1 MQRASAFCLASC
13 LALFSFSIPAAAVE
27 IVSPKNGD
35 VLPIGSE
42 VVVQVRPSPAD
53 DIVRVYLGSSE
64 DAMKYNDATRFF
76 EQHIKLRGD
85 AWGPIEIDVRSINSK
100 NVIGTAEVKV
110 EVKLPPVLPLI
121 SFRVH
126 ADQRKLV
133 LETIGEKHPLQV
145 IGEFPD
151 GSVRIISAKVYGT
164 TYVSRNTDVATV
176 DANGMVTAVGSG
188 ETTIVARNGER
199 ETEATIVVK
208 IKLPEV
214 GKKET

>member
-1 MQRASAFCLASC
+1 MQRASAFGLASC

-42 VVVQVRPSPAD
+42 VVVQVRPSPDD

-64 DAMKYNDATRFF
+64 DAMKYNDATGFF

-100 NVIGTAEVKV
+100 NVISTAEVKV

-208 IKLPEV
+208 IKLPEG
-214 GKKET
+214 GKKDT

>member
-1 MQRASAFCLASC
+1 MQRASAFGLASC

-64 DAMKYNDATRFF
+64 DAMKYNDATGFF

-100 NVIGTAEVKV
+100 NVISTA
-110 EVKLPPVLPLI
+110 
-121 SFRVH
+121 
-126 ADQRKLV
+126 
-133 LETIGEKHPLQV
+133 
-145 IGEFPD
+145 EFPD

-208 IKLPEV
+208 IKLPEG
-214 GKKET
+214 GKKDT

>member
-1 MQRASAFCLASC
+1 M
-13 LALFSFSIPAAAVE
+13 
-27 IVSPKNGD
+27 
-35 VLPIGSE
+35 
-42 VVVQVRPSPAD
+42 
-53 DIVRVYLGSSE
+53 
-64 DAMKYNDATRFF
+64 
-76 EQHIKLRGD
+76 
-85 AWGPIEIDVRSINSK
+85 
-100 NVIGTAEVKV
+100 
-110 EVKLPPVLPLI
+110 
-121 SFRVH
+121 
-126 ADQRKLV
+126 
-133 LETIGEKHPLQV
+133 QV

-208 IKLPEV
+208 IKLPEG

>member
-1 MQRASAFCLASC
+1 M
-13 LALFSFSIPAAAVE
+13 
-27 IVSPKNGD
+27 
-35 VLPIGSE
+35 
-42 VVVQVRPSPAD
+42 
-53 DIVRVYLGSSE
+53 
-64 DAMKYNDATRFF
+64 
-76 EQHIKLRGD
+76 RGD

-100 NVIGTAEVKV
+100 NVISTAEVKV

-208 IKLPEV
+208 IKLPEG